1 MTAILKIDKS
11 LKSPVYQQ
19 IVNSV
24 ISRIEDGS
32 LSLGSQLPSINQ
44 MAGDY
49 NLARE
54 TVVKAFKI
62 LQEQGT
68 ISPVQGKGYF
78 VSSLH
83 FNVSNRIFLLFDTF
97 SAYKEVIYHA
107 LKDRFG
113 ADAFIDI
120 YFHHFNFKVFEKTI
134 RESIGNF
141 QSYIIIPMENDK
153 TDEVLNMIPSEKL
166 FLLDIQPKTTEN
178 SYSGVFQNF
187 EEDIYTSLTSVVNLC
202 RKYSKLILVFRNQIT
217 DPPES
222 IVTGFN
228 RFCAINQINS
238 QVFRS
243 SITGRK
249 PKRGEAYIVIDDE
262 DLVYLVE
269 QTKASNLL
277 SGIDIG
283 LISYNET
290 PLKKIAANGISVI
303 STDFAEM
310 GNQIA
315 EMVIN
320 KQKALKYNAFRFIN
334 RGSF

>member
-1 MTAILKIDKS
+1 
-11 LKSPVYQQ
+11 
-19 IVNSV
+19 
-24 ISRIEDGS
+24 
-32 LSLGSQLPSINQ
+32 
-44 MAGDY
+44 
-49 NLARE
+49 
-54 TVVKAFKI
+54 
-62 LQEQGT
+62 
-68 ISPVQGKGYF
+68 
-78 VSSLH
+78 
-83 FNVSNRIFLLFDTF
+83 
-97 SAYKEVIYHA
+97 
-107 LKDRFG
+107 
-113 ADAFIDI
+113 
-120 YFHHFNFKVFEKTI
+120 
-134 RESIGNF
+134 
-141 QSYIIIPMENDK
+141 MENDK
-153 TDEVLNMIPSEKL
+153 TDEVLKMIPSEKL
-166 FLLDIQPKTTEN
+166 FLLDIQPKTITN
-178 SYSGVFQNF
+178 GYSGVFQNF

-310 GNQIA
+310 GNHIA